1 MGSDELFSRRKE
13 KKSKQNEK
21 KLKKKQV
28 PKNIKI
34 KKKKSEE
41 QRNSDK
47 SSGSA
52 SSCHSV
58 TPDLLS
64 SNTRIVKE
72 SNDSADS
79 LNEQK
84 QATNPN
90 SPMLPDELPDGDEWT
105 MPSQEFNPQIVSN
118 IVSKPKPSKPC
129 PRSPEKTSLAKK
141 LIPKNH
147 IQIAELIK
155 KENRVIPWIWN
166 KRHVGDEAR
175 YRYYRNQHPLGLGIH
190 TIANFKYMHNLLHPL
205 QSKHSGD
212 PNSNVK
218 PNKIGL
224 NEVVVRSVNI
234 RRLRVDKST
243 ADLNIV
249 DEKVGI
255 HSNQNKQKQKQ
266 KIIQIVH
273 QNKQLQKQNGSTTK
287 KANTPSPKL
296 IKKNQSRSN
305 SNPSKPSNQ
314 IRSVNNHNINHQK
327 AKPYKQRNDKKMQS
341 RKSTQPQTT
350 SSKSIQPLKTAANM
364 RLHQHQ

>member
-21 KLKKKQV
+21 KLKKKQI

-72 SNDSADS
+72 SNDSEDS

-141 LIPKNH
+141 LIP
-147 IQIAELIK
+147 
-155 KENRVIPWIWN
+155 RIWN

-255 HSNQNKQKQKQ
+255 HSSNQNNKQKQKTQ
-266 KIIQIVH
+266 KIVQIVH
-273 QNKQLQKQNGSTTK
+273 QNKQLQKQNVS
-287 KANTPSPKL
+287 KANTPSPKM
-296 IKKNQSRSN
+296 IKKKKNAQMRSN
-305 SNPSKPSNQ
+305 SNPS
-314 IRSVNNHNINHQK
+314 
-327 AKPYKQRNDKKMQS
+327 
-341 RKSTQPQTT
+341 
-350 SSKSIQPLKTAANM
+350 
-364 RLHQHQ
+364 